1 MRLQEKFKAGLLC
14 RARVF
19 ARGTVSKKLCKQFSR
34 RHKMNKLRNF
44 CAGLILTL
52 ALTVPT
58 FAGNIECPG
67 VVDPPPPPAESVTG
81 EIPNGVESTDPVTE
95 FLLSVLGSILPL
107 I

>member
-1 MRLQEKFKAGLLC
+1 MNNL
-14 RARVF
+14 
-19 ARGTVSKKLCKQFSR
+19 
-34 RHKMNKLRNF
+34 HKF
-44 CAGLILTL
+44 CAGLILML

-67 VVDPPPPPAESVTG
+67 VAEPPQATATEESVAG
-81 EIPNGVESTDPVTE
+81 EMPNGVESTDPVTE